1 MYKIVYNNDIVMQLQ
16 LYAERGNP
24 NIVLQDTYDAKAYN
38 KKSLIALTQ
47 ANNQRIQNVIIC
59 TAIFVFLF
67 SFVIFLLTFCALCFS
82 TDHKSLTESRWVKEI
97 KTNLET
103 VISLSVVSFIV
114 NIYIFSLTASAV
126 GFWRNRLDDELNLF
140 HTIDTLK
147 SQNIAS
153 VSIAVVLDILCLILL
168 LIITV
173 ISVIIYKQIILV
185 NYKEYVPVILS
196 LTVLCPL
203 FCIITHSPYIIVAYL
218 NDGSHASSIF
228 IYYTILVYV
237 FFGFTRLF
245 VHWCRQAILKQ
256 EKNNGNPG
264 STEKKTGTLQT
275 ETPSTQETSAGNV
288 NQHAGTQRQSASHS
302 EPHPSNGHTTPSSF
316 TQVTPP
322 SNHQTENPSSEPHP
336 SNGHTTPSSSCGCH
350 RRILTLI
357 ALAIGTLLFLLG
369 LVVLITCYLVLI
381 PINRAISDAPNQLL
395 SIYQSG
401 GFLIGSFIVYK
412 VVAYFYN
419 KNAE

>member
-1 MYKIVYNNDIVMQLQ
+1 M
-16 LYAERGNP
+16 
-24 NIVLQDTYDAKAYN
+24 
-38 KKSLIALTQ
+38 IALTQ

-153 VSIAVVLDILCLILL
+153 VSIALVLDILCLILL
-168 LIITV
+168 LIITA

-196 LTVLCPL
+196 LTVLGPL

-245 VHWCRQAILKQ
+245 VHWCHQAILKQ
-256 EKNNGNPG
+256 EKTNGNPG
-264 STEKKTGTLQT
+264 STEKKKTGTLQT

-322 SNHQTENPSSEPHP
+322 SNRQTENPSSEPHP
-336 SNGHTTPSSSCGCH
+336 SNGHTTPSSSQVILSSNCQTENSSNRSSTCGCH
-350 RRILTLI
+350 RRIITLI
-357 ALAIGTLLFLLG
+357 ALAIGTLLFLYYWVWLCS
-369 LVVLITCYLVLI
+369 L
-381 PINRAISDAPNQLL
+381 PAI
-395 SIYQSG
+395 
-401 GFLIGSFIVYK
+401 
-412 VVAYFYN
+412 
-419 KNAE
+419 